1 MDHVSPEAS
10 RGVARWRRSCSAA
23 AASDLDA
30 MYLLLQP
37 LEVIVDDQSKLTL
50 HGLVQHYVMLL
61 EAEKNRRL
69 NDLLDMLDFNQ
80 VTPLF
85 SRSRL
90 FTHSWTARTCLLASS
105 SRRASWLPLLLP
117 CSVTLSNT

>member
-1 MDHVSPEAS
+1 M
-10 RGVARWRRSCSAA
+10 ARWRGSCSSA
-23 AASDLDA
+23 AASDLHA
-30 MYLLLQP
+30 MCLLLQP

-80 VTPLF
+80 VFP
-85 SRSRL
+85 
-90 FTHSWTARTCLLASS
+90 LAS
-105 SRRASWLPLLLP
+105 RPLRHVHP
-117 CSVTLSNT
+117 